1 MDHYKDGCHSVD
13 SNVAAT
19 SLKRPQVDRR
29 KMQQITEYTVC
40 HVSSF
45 SITVLCTIANFNV
58 GTTISTIQND
68 NMKKRI
74 VIAAR
79 DNWENYFTRLFP
91 VKVSTTKSFGK
102 AGDHRGCKASHKAAL
117 LI

>member
-1 MDHYKDGCHSVD
+1 M
-13 SNVAAT
+13 
-19 SLKRPQVDRR
+19 
-29 KMQQITEYTVC
+29 
-40 HVSSF
+40 
-45 SITVLCTIANFNV
+45 IANFNV

-91 VKVSTTKSFGK
+91 VKVSTSESYVKLEIIWDLKHLTGHLYSYDTFQTQRHPKCLTSPKKSLK
-102 AGDHRGCKASHKAAL
+102 V
-117 LI
+117 